1 LTKKFNFEDSK
12 STISISSNG
21 FEFNYLKSSWKLNRN
36 ITVNVGVID
45 KFDDELADDLREVLI
60 FYAETLAGGTVKY
73 YINALVKYSELSNAS
88 SFIELGLLSFKT
100 ILGKKHEPIVSSLR
114 CVLRQMRYLGL
125 DSNIDESV
133 FELMDQWK
141 LSAGER
147 GVPVMSLDPHT
158 GPFSMAEFEAI
169 EFNSAHR
176 YAEGK
181 ISISDYAKILLL
193 KATGRRPEQ
202 IATLKIKDCS
212 YARVISGPPIYVISI
227 PRIKQGN
234 GGFRSEFR
242 KFGLVNSSAQV
253 IELHI
258 KNVISQIEKALG
270 KRLSVEERDELPL
283 FLGGQTILLRKN
295 AKDKLLD
302 LLKTE
307 IVHIPAAEFSRLVV
321 LATNKLGIISE
332 RTGQLLHCNPYR
344 FRYTLGTRAAIEGAG
359 VLTIATLLDHS
370 DTQHVDV
377 YVANVPEYA
386 IEISRIMNQ
395 PLARYASAFAGKLV
409 KDEGEANN
417 VLMGA
422 PRIPFHEKD
431 CDVGSCGT
439 YSYCH
444 DYAPVACYMCPKFM
458 PWANAPHHLVLIW
471 LLEERKRLQE
481 YKKIDAA
488 IICINDRAIIAVSQ
502 VIKLVEEYNN
512 V

>member
-1 LTKKFNFEDSK
+1 LPKEFNFEDSK

-36 ITVNVGVID
+36 TTVNVGVID
-45 KFDDELADDLREVLI
+45 KFDDELAEDLREILI
-60 FYAETLAGGTVKY
+60 FYAETLSGGYVVNLIASLSLYLKHCNETKFTEFGLHSLK
-73 YINALVKYSELSNAS
+73 IALP
-88 SFIELGLLSFKT
+88 
-100 ILGKKHEPIVSSLR
+100 KKFEYKIAFLRSLI
-114 CVLRQMRYLGL
+114 RQMRILSL
-125 DSNIDESV
+125 DSNINEGV
-133 FELMDQWK
+133 FELMGQWR

-147 GVPVMSLDPHT
+147 GVPVMSLDPFT

-181 ISISDYAKILLL
+181 MSTNDYAKILLL

-202 IATLKIKDCS
+202 IATLKIKDFS
-212 YARVISGPPIYVISI
+212 YARVISGPPIYVVSI
-227 PRIKQGN
+227 PRIKQSN
-234 GGFRSEFR
+234 GGFRSTFR

-253 IELHI
+253 IELYI

-283 FLGGQTILLRKN
+283 FFGGQTILLMKN

-307 IVHIPAAEFSRLVV
+307 IVHIPRAEFSRLVV

-409 KDEGEANN
+409 KDEAEANN
-417 VLMGA
+417 VIMGA